1 MILPRKAVRGFLK
14 ERPENGRVLPSYGVG
29 NMVKALTI
37 IEEQVSKKVPHF
49 RGPIPQGFEV
59 FLGRYS
65 SNLGC
70 SFGRAK
76 SQNDPAHL
84 FSS

>member
-1 MILPRKAVRGFLK
+1 LY
-14 ERPENGRVLPSYGVG
+14 RVLPSYGVG

>member
-1 MILPRKAVRGFLK
+1 
-14 ERPENGRVLPSYGVG
+14 
-29 NMVKALTI
+29 MVKALTI

-49 RGPIPQGFEV
+49 RGPISQGFEV

-70 SFGRAK
+70 GFGRPQP
-76 SQNDPAHL
+76 QNDPAHL
-84 FSS
+84 FPSSRPNRRIGDPGSQAVSRGHQGR